1 MPGRFRPVVVV
12 LGFLA
17 IGTAVGA
24 ALKPIRWRTQVV
36 FLHAIGRIP
45 DIDTRHLLA
54 YMMPGSSQMLGALI
68 VTRNP
73 FEVIR
78 NARTSSED
86 IRRGGAQ
93 FNTEGCAHCHGSDG
107 SGGSGGPSLI
117 TGKFKNGPSDWAVY
131 RTIRYG
137 VRGSA
142 MPPHELSDDQIW
154 QLVSFVRYLGGSQSL
169 AASPSSARP
178 EIRVTARDIAAV
190 RTTAADWLT
199 YSGSYSSWR
208 HSGLR
213 QIDPTNVGRLALRW
227 VHPDLETDVN
237 RNEATPLVRDGTM
250 FVSSG
255 PARVLALDA
264 LTGKEIWRY
273 EYKLTSDA
281 MVQDGAPRGNQL
293 DGWSHDVEHTTA
305 RR

>member
-93 FNTEGCAHCHGSDG
+93 FNTEGCAHCPRIG
-107 SGGSGGPSLI
+107 
-117 TGKFKNGPSDWAVY
+117 
-131 RTIRYG
+131 
-137 VRGSA
+137 
-142 MPPHELSDDQIW
+142 
-154 QLVSFVRYLGGSQSL
+154 
-169 AASPSSARP
+169 
-178 EIRVTARDIAAV
+178 
-190 RTTAADWLT
+190 
-199 YSGSYSSWR
+199 
-208 HSGLR
+208 R
-213 QIDPTNVGRLALRW
+213 QRRVGRSVAHHRQVQEWPERLGC
-227 VHPDLETDVN
+227 VSNHPIRRSRL
-237 RNEATPLVRDGTM
+237 
-250 FVSSG
+250 
-255 PARVLALDA
+255 
-264 LTGKEIWRY
+264 
-273 EYKLTSDA
+273 
-281 MVQDGAPRGNQL
+281 GN
-293 DGWSHDVEHTTA
+293 A
-305 RR
+305 AA